1 MTTIKE
7 KIPSEHYEQALFVQW
22 FRRTY
27 PGVLIHSIP
36 NGGHRSQS
44 TAIAL
49 KVEGTVKGI
58 PDLFIPAWKLWVEM
72 KRTKGGV
79 VSTDQKKIIEYLKSI
94 GYQVIVG
101 KGFLHAKEQIEQFDI
116 KK

>member
-1 MTTIKE
+1 
-7 KIPSEHYEQALFVQW
+7 
-22 FRRTY
+22 
-27 PGVLIHSIP
+27 
-36 NGGHRSQS
+36 
-44 TAIAL
+44 
-49 KVEGTVKGI
+49 
-58 PDLFIPAWKLWVEM
+58 M

-79 VSTDQKKIIEYLKSI
+79 VSPDQKKIIEYLKSI

>member
-1 MTTIKE
+1 V
-7 KIPSEHYEQALFVQW
+7 A
-22 FRRTY
+22 
-27 PGVLIHSIP
+27 
-36 NGGHRSQS
+36 
-44 TAIAL
+44 
-49 KVEGTVKGI
+49 GI

-79 VSTDQKKIIEYLKSI
+79 VSPDQKKIIEYLKRI

>member
-7 KIPSEHYEQALFVQW
+7 KIPSEHHEQALLVQW

-27 PGVLIHSIP
+27 PSVLIHSIP

-58 PDLFIPAWKLWVEM
+58 PDLFIPAWKVWVEM
-72 KRTKGGV
+72 KRIKGGV
-79 VSTDQKKIIEYLKSI
+79 LSPDQKNIIIYLESV

-101 KGFLHAKEQIEQFDI
+101 KGFLHAKEQIEQLII
-116 KK
+116 KN

>member
-1 MTTIKE
+1 MTTVKE
-7 KIPSEHYEQALFVQW
+7 KIPSEHHEQALFVQW

-27 PGVLIHSIP
+27 HGVLIHSIP
-36 NGGHRSQS
+36 NGGHRSKS
-44 TAIAL
+44 AAVAL
-49 KVEGTVKGI
+49 KVEGTVAGI

-79 VSTDQKKIIEYLKSI
+79 VSPDQKKIIEYLKSI

-101 KGFLHAKEQIEQFDI
+101 KGFLHAKEQIEQFI
-116 KK
+116 VKN

>member
-1 MTTIKE
+1 MIE
-7 KIPSEHYEQALFVQW
+7 KIPTEHHEQALLVQW

-36 NGGHRSQS
+36 NGGHRSQA

-58 PDLFIPAWKLWVEM
+58 PDLFIPEWKLWVEM
-72 KRTKGGV
+72 KRIKGGV
-79 VSTDQKKIIEYLKSI
+79 LSPDQKIIIEYLLRI
-94 GYQVIVG
+94 GYQVIIG
-101 KGFLHAKEQIEQFDI
+101 KGFLHAKEQIEQLNI
-116 KK
+116 KI

>member
-1 MTTIKE
+1 MVAIKE
-7 KIPSEHYEQALFVQW
+7 KIPTEHHEQALFVQW

-36 NGGHRSQS
+36 NGGHRSAS

-58 PDLFIPAWKLWVEM
+58 PDLFIPEWRLWVEM
-72 KRTKGGV
+72 KRTKGG
-79 VSTDQKKIIEYLKSI
+79 SLSQDQKIIIEYLKSV
-94 GYQVIVG
+94 GYQVIVS
-101 KGFLHAKEQIEQFDI
+101 KGFLDGKEQIQQLNI
-116 KK
+116 KN

>member
-36 NGGHRSQS
+36 NGGHRSKS
-44 TAIAL
+44 AATAL
-49 KVEGTVKGI
+49 KVEGTVAGI

-79 VSTDQKKIIEYLKSI
+79 VSPDQKKIIEYLKSI

>member
-1 MTTIKE
+1 MATIKE
-7 KIPSEHYEQALFVQW
+7 KIPSEHHEQALFVQW

-27 PGVLIHSIP
+27 PTVLIHSIP
-36 NGGHRSQS
+36 NGGHRSQA

-58 PDLFIPAWKLWVEM
+58 PDLFIPEWRLWVEM
-72 KRTKGGV
+72 KRIKGGV
-79 VSTDQKKIIEYLKSI
+79 LSPEQKNIIEYLKNVD
-94 GYQVIVG
+94 YQVIVC
-101 KGFLHAKEQIEQFDI
+101 KGFLDAQKQIEQFNV